1 MSPRHALVLAGLVGV
16 ANGQGLASC
25 RCLTSY
31 PAGVTVNSDGQP
43 IVTIEGVRTPRTFAV
58 PLPLHCAANHP
69 AHHLRH

>member
-43 IVTIEGVRTPRTFAV
+43 IVTIEGVRPPRTLAV
-58 PLPLHCAANHP
+58 PRAPHSLAPTAQPLHH
-69 AHHLRH
+69 

>member
-43 IVTIEGVRTPRTFAV
+43 IVTIEGVRTPRTFAAV
-58 PLPLHCAANHP
+58 PLPLRCAAT
-69 AHHLRH
+69 AQLLRH